1 MWRWTG
7 VQHRHILTHT
17 YIHTHISTYIHTH
30 TFTHIKTCMLC
41 RSYIAVMF
49 NITTYGISKSETMLA
64 EGKIFNQIQFANKG
78 KSTKL
83 EGISHKMYKI
93 VITKN

>member
-1 MWRWTG
+1 
-7 VQHRHILTHT
+7 
-17 YIHTHISTYIHTH
+17 
-30 TFTHIKTCMLC
+30 
-41 RSYIAVMF
+41 MF
-49 NITTYGISKSETMLA
+49 SITTYGISKSETMLA